1 MRGGF
6 FYSLPETGG
15 SLFLEK
21 NGMET
26 KENKSA
32 KQSSGN
38 SMIRNIAVGVITPV
52 LAAAIIYF
60 LGFNKGDDKAEF
72 RKKKEATEKVWTSYI
87 QNKEIFSTVMKKLG
101 GSEDIEAVRS
111 SINHEIETTISNL
124 DNVKKEPN
132 ADQRVYSSI
141 DITIQQMKDMKPLMN
156 KFLDDMTA
164 FVATNPTEEQGMAY
178 IQQLSIDLQKK
189 MGQLSQRDSMRLAT
203 YYDGM
208 NKDYRITLPRT
219 AGIRKDEE

>member
-164 FVATNPTEEQGMAY
+164 FVATNPTDEQGMAY

>member
-1 MRGGF
+1 
-6 FYSLPETGG
+6 
-15 SLFLEK
+15 
-21 NGMET
+21 MET
-26 KENKSA
+26 KENKPA

-38 SMIRNIAVGVITPV
+38 SMVRNIAVGVITPV

-60 LGFNKGDDKAEF
+60 LGLNKGDDKADF
-72 RKKKEATEKVWTSYI
+72 RKKKEATEKTWTSYI

>member
-1 MRGGF
+1 
-6 FYSLPETGG
+6 
-15 SLFLEK
+15 
-21 NGMET
+21 
-26 KENKSA
+26 
-32 KQSSGN
+32 
-38 SMIRNIAVGVITPV
+38 
-52 LAAAIIYF
+52 
-60 LGFNKGDDKAEF
+60 
-72 RKKKEATEKVWTSYI
+72 
-87 QNKEIFSTVMKKLG
+87 MKKLG

>member
-1 MRGGF
+1 
-6 FYSLPETGG
+6 
-15 SLFLEK
+15 
-21 NGMET
+21 MET

-208 NKDYRITLPRT
+208 NKDYSITLPRT